1 MPVETHALLSASSS
15 HRWLHCPMLPRLEA
29 EIPSKNTVYTQ
40 EGTCA
45 HELSEIKL
53 MYKSGKIKK
62 REFNKKLKDFKASAA
77 FYDEEME
84 EMTELY
90 TDIVMEHFNAYEK
103 ASMELEKRVDFSD
116 WVPNGFGTSDVV
128 ILADNTLEIID
139 LKYGKGVPVSAKLNP
154 QMSLYALGAYAT
166 YDLVYD
172 FDKIKMTIVQPRL
185 DSVSSVEIFVDELLY
200 WADNYVLPRASQ
212 AEIGIGDWDLNAEV
226 LKWSPVAA
234 KLVPWAQKNWEII
247 DRYDFEEPV
256 YLSDEALKEILDRA
270 SEIKKWVESVEAY
283 ALKQALDGKEVPGY
297 KLVEGRSNRVI
308 TDKAKAIDILHDN
321 GFDDEIYRPKEL
333 LAMGALEKLIGKS
346 TFAELLAEVID
357 KPQGKPVLVQ
367 ESDKRPALN
376 SLEQAIKDF
385 EGE

>member
-1 MPVETHALLSASSS
+1 MPVENHALLSASSS

-29 EIPSKNTVYTQ
+29 EILSKNTVYTQ

-53 MYKSGKIKK
+53 MYKSSKIKK
-62 REFNKKLKDFKASAA
+62 REFNKKIKDFKASAA

-200 WADNYVLPRASQ
+200 WADNYVLSRASQ
-212 AEIGIGDWDLNAEV
+212 AEIGIGDWDLNEEV

-321 GFDDEIYRPKEL
+321 GFDEEIYKPKEL

>member
-29 EIPSKNTVYTQ
+29 DEPSKNTVYTQ

-62 REFNKKLKDFKASAA
+62 REFNKKLKDFKENAD
-77 FYDEEME
+77 FYDQEME

-128 ILADNTLEIID
+128 ILADKTLEIID

-166 YDLVYD
+166 YDLLYD
-172 FDKIKMTIVQPRL
+172 FEKIKMTIVQPRL
-185 DSVSSVEIFVDELLY
+185 DSVSSVDMFVDELLY

-247 DRYDFEEPV
+247 DRYDFKEPV
-256 YLSDEALKEILDRA
+256 YLSDEALKEILDQA

-321 GFDDEIYRPKEL
+321 GFDDEIYKPKEL

>member
-29 EIPSKNTVYTQ
+29 EEPSRDTVYAQ

-53 MYKSGKIKK
+53 KYKSGKIKK
-62 REFNKKLKDFKASAA
+62 REYNKLLKEFKETAS

-90 TDIVMEHFNAYEK
+90 TDIVMEHFNSYPDAD
-103 ASMELEKRVDFSD
+103 MELEKRVDFSD

-128 ILADNTLEIID
+128 ILSDGVIEIID

-166 YDLVYD
+166 YDMVYD
-172 FDKIKMTIVQPRL
+172 FDKIVMTIVQPRL
-185 DSVSSVEIFVDELLY
+185 DSVSTTEIYVEELLY
-200 WADNYVLPRASQ
+200 WANNYVLPRASQ
-212 AEIGIGDWDLNAEV
+212 AEIGIGDWELSAEI

-234 KLVPWAQKNWEII
+234 KLVPWAQKNLELV
-247 DRYDFEEPV
+247 DQYDLQEPI

-270 SEIKKWVESVEAY
+270 GDFKKWIESVEAY
-283 ALKQALDGKEVPGY
+283 ALKQALEGKEVLGY
-297 KLVEGRSNRVI
+297 KLVEGRSNRII
-308 TDKAKAIDILHDN
+308 TDKGKAADILHDN
-321 GFDDEIYRPKEL
+321 GFDDEIYKPKEL

-346 TFAELLAEVID
+346 TFTELLGEVID
-357 KPQGKPVLVQ
+357 KPQGKPVLVP

>member
-234 KLVPWAQKNWEII
+234 KLVPWAQKNWEIV

-308 TDKAKAIDILHDN
+308 TDKAKAIDILHNN
-321 GFDDEIYRPKEL
+321 GFDEEIYKPKEL

>member
-1 MPVETHALLSASSS
+1 MPVENHALLSASSA

-29 EIPSKNTVYTQ
+29 DEPSRDTVYTQ

-53 MYKSGKIKK
+53 KYKSGKIKK
-62 REFNKKLKDFKASAA
+62 REYNKLVKEFKETAS

-84 EMTELY
+84 EMTEYY
-90 TDIVMEHFNAYEK
+90 TDLVMERFNAYPN
-103 ASMELEKRVDFSD
+103 ADMELEKRVDFSD

-128 ILADNTLEIID
+128 ILADGVIEIID

-166 YDLVYD
+166 YDMVYD
-172 FDKIKMTIVQPRL
+172 FDKIVMTIIQPRL
-185 DSVSSVEIFVDELLY
+185 DSVSTTVIFVEELLY

-212 AEIGIGDWDLNAEV
+212 AEIGIGDWDLNAEII
-226 LKWSPVAA
+226 KWSPVAA
-234 KLVPWAQKNWEII
+234 KLVPWAQQNWEII
-247 DRYDFEEPV
+247 DKHDFQEPV
-256 YLSDEALKEILDRA
+256 YLSDEALKEILDKA
-270 SEIKKWVESVEAY
+270 SDIKKWIESVEAY
-283 ALKQALDGKEVPGY
+283 ALKQALDGKEVLGY
-297 KLVEGRSNRVI
+297 KLVEGRSNRII
-308 TDKAKAIDILHDN
+308 TDKDKAADILHDN
-321 GFDDEIYRPKEL
+321 GFDDEIYKPKEL

-346 TFAELLAEVID
+346 LFAELLAEVID
-357 KPQGKPVLVQ
+357 KPQGKPVLVA

-385 EGE
+385 E

>member
-29 EIPSKNTVYTQ
+29 EEPSKDTVYTQ

-45 HELSEIKL
+45 HELAEIKL
-53 MYKSGKIKK
+53 LYKSGKIQK
-62 REFNKKLKDFKASAA
+62 REFNKRLKTFKENAA

-84 EMTELY
+84 EMTEVY
-90 TDIVMEHFNAYEK
+90 TDIVMEHFNAYDN

-128 ILADNTLEIID
+128 ILADNTIEIID

-154 QMSLYALGAYAT
+154 QMSLYALGAYAA

-185 DSVSSVEIFVDELLY
+185 DSVSTSEIFVEELLY

-234 KLVPWAQKNWEII
+234 KLVPWAQQNWEII
-247 DRYDFEEPV
+247 DRHELQEPV
-256 YLSDEALKEILDRA
+256 FLSDEALKEVLDKA
-270 SEIKKWVESVEAY
+270 SDIKKWVESVEAY
-283 ALKQALDGKEVPGY
+283 ALKQALDGKEVSGY

-308 TDKAKAIDILHDN
+308 TDKETAAAILEGN
-321 GFDDEIYRPKEL
+321 GFEDIYKPQEL
-333 LAMGALEKLIGKS
+333 LAMGALEKLVGKAK
-346 TFAELLAEVID
+346 FAELLDGYID
-357 KPQGKPVLVQ
+357 KPQGKPVLVPN
-367 ESDKRPALN
+367 SDKRPALN

-385 EGE
+385 E

>member
-29 EIPSKNTVYTQ
+29 EEPSKDTVYTQ

-45 HELSEIKL
+45 HELAEIKL
-53 MYKSGKIKK
+53 LYKSGKIQK
-62 REFNKKLKDFKASAA
+62 REFNKRLKTFKENAA

-84 EMTELY
+84 EMTEVY
-90 TDIVMEHFNAYEK
+90 TDIVMEHFNAYDN

-128 ILADNTLEIID
+128 ILADNTIEIID

-154 QMSLYALGAYAT
+154 QMSLYALGAYAA

-185 DSVSSVEIFVDELLY
+185 ESVSTSEIFVEELLY

-234 KLVPWAQKNWEII
+234 KLVPWARQNWEII
-247 DRYDFEEPV
+247 DRHELQEPV
-256 YLSDEALKEILDRA
+256 FLSDEALKEVLDKA
-270 SEIKKWVESVEAY
+270 SDIKKWVESVEAY

-308 TDKAKAIDILHDN
+308 TDKETAAAILEGN
-321 GFDDEIYRPKEL
+321 GFEDIYKPQEL
-333 LAMGALEKLIGKS
+333 LAMGALEKLVGKAK
-346 TFAELLAEVID
+346 FAELLDGYID
-357 KPQGKPVLVQ
+357 KPQGKPVLVPA
-367 ESDKRPALN
+367 SDKRPALN

-385 EGE
+385 E

>member
-15 HRWLHCPMLPRLEA
+15 HRWLRCPMLPRLEA
-29 EIPSKNTVYTQ
+29 EVPNRNTVYTQ

-53 MYKSGKIKK
+53 MYKSGLIKK
-62 REFNKKLKDFKASAA
+62 REFNKKIKDFKANAA

-90 TDIVMEHFNAYEK
+90 TDIVMEHFNSYES
-103 ASMELEKRVDFSD
+103 ASIELEKRVDFSD

-154 QMSLYALGAYAT
+154 QMSLYALGAYAA

-172 FDKIKMTIVQPRL
+172 FDKIKMTIIQPRL
-185 DSVSSVEIFVDELLY
+185 DSVSTVEVFVDELLY

-212 AEIGIGDWDLNAEV
+212 AEIGIGDWDLNEEV

-247 DRYDFEEPV
+247 DRYDFQEPV
-256 YLSDEALKEILDRA
+256 YLPDEAIKEILDRS
-270 SEIKKWVESVEAY
+270 SEIKKWVESVETY
-283 ALKQALDGKEVPGY
+283 ALRQALDGKEVPGY
-297 KLVEGRSNRVI
+297 KLVEGRSNRKI
-308 TDKAKAIDILHDN
+308 MDTAKAEEILHDN
-321 GFDDEIYRPKEL
+321 DFGDEIYKPKEL

-346 TFAELLAEVID
+346 TFAELLAEVIE
-357 KPQGKPVLVQ
+357 KPQGKPVLVR

-376 SLEQAIKDF
+376 SLAQAIKEF